1 MRDKKYYIALDDF
14 ERRVIVN
21 CLNEMRNNLIAN
33 GKYTDA
39 VDEVLLKIIDT
50 KQKKFYKV
58 IITCPTLPFLMKKNI
73 LSAYGDSGTYGIS
86 NNTAKCYT
94 SIC

>member
-1 MRDKKYYIALDDF
+1 MENTFITN
-14 ERRVIVN
+14 RR
-21 CLNEMRNNLIAN
+21 ASA
-33 GKYTDA
+33 T
-39 VDEVLLKIIDT
+39 
-50 KQKKFYKV
+50 FYKV
-58 IITCPTLPFLMKKNI
+58 IITCPTLPFLMKNNI